1 MIKIPSVKF
10 NPETVKLV
18 GTGDAVPY
26 VVFTAASAPLR
37 LTAGAEDEPEVATIT
52 LSIKARFAVVS
63 ILTVELACPPVK
75 FRVLVSY
82 EADDIVAV

>member
-1 MIKIPSVKF
+1 MVIPSF
-10 NPETVKLV
+10 RFAPEIVKLV
-18 GTGDAVPY
+18 GVVDAVPY
-26 VVFTAASAPLR
+26 VVFTADSVPLT
-37 LTAGAEDEPEVATIT
+37 LTAGVKDELEVVTIT